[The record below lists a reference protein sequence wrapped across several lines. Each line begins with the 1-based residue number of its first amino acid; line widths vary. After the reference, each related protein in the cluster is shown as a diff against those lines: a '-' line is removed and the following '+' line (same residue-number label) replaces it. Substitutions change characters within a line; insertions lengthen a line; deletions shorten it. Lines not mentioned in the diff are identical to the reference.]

1 MPRRLQHL
9 LAPHGCATVHSCSYL
24 QPDPSVD
31 CSPGRSAMP
40 HASHLEMSRT
50 RFLWGRRTAGI
61 SPTSR
66 FAAMDDVW
74 CDSVRAEPTRIW
86 AQRAHTRNCS
96 IGGCCW
102 SAMPRSLTT
111 ETMTAGWADR
121 ISRSPSTS
129 ARRNAVA
136 ACSWPPRTSSFMHQP
151 VNTGARSP
159 GSICPPDEPGRWE
172 TSAIS
177 GKSAFRLMTAASPSR
192 RGSAAR
198 FARRP
203 EHSG

>member
-24 QPDPSVD
+24 HLDPSVD

-74 CDSVRAEPTRIW
+74 CDPWAKPTRIW
-86 AQRAHTRNCS
+86 AQRAHAELLDRWLLLVRDATLLADYRDDDGRM
-96 IGGCCW
+96 GGQ
-102 SAMPRSLTT
+102 
-111 ETMTAGWADR
+111 DF
-121 ISRSPSTS
+121 RSPSTS

-151 VNTGARSP
+151 ANTGARSP
-159 GSICPPDEPGRWE
+159 GSICPPDEPGRW
-172 TSAIS
+172 
-177 GKSAFRLMTAASPSR
+177 R
-192 RGSAAR
+192 RRRFLANPR
-198 FARRP
+198 FA
-203 EHSG
+203 